1 VSEELEALMNKA
13 AQEGDDIGEDELEI
27 DLSEA
32 VDLSPF
38 ASKGTPV
45 EVVKTLVKTSAAG
58 NKYIKL
64 QLRVFE
70 GEHEGRVIF
79 ENVNLKGTGA
89 GFGRQTLDALGAG
102 IDWDAPRVKPQSLV
116 GLKASIDT
124 VVTSQEGYSDKT
136 EAKNWKPYVSAAA
149 EEAASLK

>member
-1 VSEELEALMNKA
+1 MSEELDALMERA
-13 AQEGDDIGEDELEI
+13 ATEGEEVGDDELDI

-32 VDLSPF
+32 VDISPF
-38 ASKGTPV
+38 ASKGVPV
-45 EVVKTLVKTSAAG
+45 EVVKVLVKTSAAG

-70 GEHEGRVIF
+70 GEYEKRVIF

-89 GFGRQTLDALGAG
+89 GFGRQTLDALGAD
-102 IDWDAPRVKPQSLV
+102 INWDAPRIKPQSLV
-116 GLKASIDT
+116 GLKATIDT

-136 EAKNWKPYVSAAA
+136 EAKNWRSFVSAATEA
-149 EEAASLK
+149 AASLK

>member
-1 VSEELEALMNKA
+1 MSDELDALMERA
-13 AQEGDDIGEDELEI
+13 AAEGEDIGDDELEI

-32 VDLSPF
+32 VDVSPF
-38 ASKGTPV
+38 AAKGVPV
-45 EVVKTLVKTSAAG
+45 EVVKSLVKTSAAG

-70 GEHEGRVIF
+70 GEYTKRVIF

-102 IDWDAPRVKPQSLV
+102 IDWDAPRVKPQALV
-116 GLKASIDT
+116 GLKGLVDT

-136 EAKNWKPYVSAAA
+136 ECKNWRPYASAAA
-149 EEAASLK
+149 EDAASLK